1 VGVEPFDDARGLA
14 AALVD
19 ADLHGPV
26 CFASRTFWVGT
37 MLDGVDLQSHT
48 YLIEQGDQSVLV
60 DPGSALAVDDV
71 IEKVNAVVGLA
82 NVRWLV
88 CSNTDPDVVGGLARL
103 AEAGLHPEAAL
114 VTHWHDQM
122 LLVHTG
128 TRLPFWRVEEHE
140 WRLELADRSLR
151 FEAIPYA
158 AAAGAFAT
166 FDQSS
171 GVLFSSDLYGGQTP
185 QNSLVA
191 RSMDYYDAIKPFHQ
205 HYIPGRDVLAHAL
218 TRLRGLPVKVIAPHH
233 GQLVPEELIAPL
245 TARLERLQCGLVT
258 LADTDPRVRF
268 LLGANQTIHR
278 VLDALVHEQQ
288 FSDVVAFLESLARR
302 TTGATTLEL
311 WAGTRDSLLHFD
323 ASDGFVGRRADPPDD
338 VVAVLRGLAAPWG
351 NRLILPITTSEASQI
366 EGAVVLVYDA
376 PVAIDEDVLIVV
388 EEVIGL
394 IGVGLEREVLRRS
407 TDIEL
412 AIWRRRA
419 VLDALTGLHN
429 RASLADSARRMAA
442 FDEQL
447 GVPQMAAVMVDI
459 DRFKAINDTYGHLTG
474 DRVLQHVA
482 HAITESVRPS
492 DLIYRYGGEEFL
504 ILLAHVDLATA
515 RQAAERIRARIS
527 VPQES
532 FDISVSV
539 GVATRASGES
549 HESLIERA
557 DQALYLAKSRGRD
570 RVEVL

>member
-1 VGVEPFDDARGLA
+1 MVVGNSDDRDFV
-14 AALVD
+14 AALD
-19 ADLHGPV
+19 TADLAGPV
-26 CFASRTFWVGT
+26 GIAPRTYWVGT
-37 MLDGVDLQSHT
+37 MLEGVSFQSHT
-48 YLIEQGDQSVLV
+48 YLIEQGDQSVLI
-60 DPGSALAVDDV
+60 DPGSALAAEAV

-82 NVRWLV
+82 HVRWLV

-103 AEAGLHPEAAL
+103 VEAGLHPEAAL
-114 VTHWHDQM
+114 VTHWHDEM

-128 TRLPFWRVEEHE
+128 TRVPFWRVEEHD
-140 WRLELADRSLR
+140 WRLELEDRALR

-158 AAAGAFAT
+158 ASAGAFAT
-166 FDQSS
+166 FDEAS
-171 GVLFSSDLYGGQTP
+171 GVLFSSNLFGGSTTERA
-185 QNSLVA
+185 LVA
-191 RSMDYYDAIKPFHQ
+191 RSMDYYDAIRPFHQ
-205 HYIPGRDVLAHAL
+205 HYVPGRDVLAHAL
-218 TRLRGLPVKVIAPHH
+218 GRLRALPATLIAPHH
-233 GQLVPEELIAPL
+233 GQLVPQELIAPL
-245 TARLERLQCGLVT
+245 SARLERLQCGLVT

-288 FSDVVAFLESLARR
+288 FSDVVAFLQSLAQRSA
-302 TTGATTLEL
+302 GASGLEL
-311 WAGTRDSLLHFD
+311 WAGTRDALLHFD
-323 ASDGFVGRRADPPDD
+323 ASDGFVGRRDDPPED
-338 VVAVLRGLAAPWG
+338 VVAVLRGTPPPRG
-351 NRLILPITTSEASQI
+351 NRLILPIVTSESSQI

-376 PVAIDEDVLIVV
+376 PVEIDEEVLAVV

-429 RASLADSARRMAA
+429 RASLSDSARRMAA

-447 GVPQMAAVMVDI
+447 GTPQMAAVMVDI
-459 DRFKAINDTYGHLTG
+459 DHFKAINDTYGHLTG

-492 DLIYRYGGEEFL
+492 DLIFRYGGEEFL
-504 ILLAHVDLATA
+504 ILLAHVDPATA
-515 RQAAERIRARIS
+515 RQAAERIRARIA
-527 VPQES
+527 VPLES
-532 FDISVSV
+532 FSISVSV
-539 GVATRASGES
+539 GVANRVAGEG